1 MKIFM
6 NYTLSYRKEP
16 KLSFTKK
23 FAAAII
29 IFFLAFI
36 FSCNE
41 KEQKRPAHK
50 LDLNSTEALIKEA
63 KKVLGND
70 TQVALSGHFDEDN
83 TKEVVAGTEINK
95 PDKWGI
101 EFHLLKVEDDTLAP
115 FFSTGMLEGSFT
127 DAAVKVERSL
137 YSEYD
142 LIYYNSL
149 DYYLGSGGG
158 EVFAYL
164 IDFNKK
170 QTFYSHLIIEKG
182 RKISLFLSENSTPVI
197 KNYFLS
203 IFKKDYPNL
212 AIIERDINL
221 DE

>member
-1 MKIFM
+1 M
-6 NYTLSYRKEP
+6 
-16 KLSFTKK
+16 
-23 FAAAII
+23 
-29 IFFLAFI
+29 
-36 FSCNE
+36 
-41 KEQKRPAHK
+41 PAHK

-63 KKVLGND
+63 KKVLGNN
-70 TQVALSGHFDEDN
+70 TQIALPGHFDKDN
-83 TKEVVAGTEINK
+83 TKEVAAGTEINK

-115 FFSTGMLEGSFT
+115 FYSTGLLEGSFT
-127 DAAVKVERSL
+127 DASVKVERSL

-149 DYYLGSGGG
+149 DYFLGSGGG

-170 QTFYSHLIIEKG
+170 QTYYSHLIIQKG
-182 RKISLFLSENSTPVI
+182 RKISLFLSGNVTPEV
-197 KNYFLS
+197 KNYFLT
-203 IFKKDYPNL
+203 IFKKDYPDL
-212 AIIERDINL
+212 IIIDKDINL

>member
-1 MKIFM
+1 M
-6 NYTLSYRKEP
+6 
-16 KLSFTKK
+16 SFNKR
-23 FAAAII
+23 FAGAII
-29 IFFLAFI
+29 ISLVFI
-36 FSCNE
+36 VSCNE
-41 KEQKRPAHK
+41 KEQKIPPHK
-50 LDLNSTEALIKEA
+50 LDMNSTEALIKEA

-70 TQVALSGHFDEDN
+70 VQIALSGHFDEDK
-83 TKEVVAGTEINK
+83 TKEVAAGTEINK

-115 FFSTGMLEGSFT
+115 SFSTGLLEGSFT

-137 YSEYD
+137 IPGYD

-170 QTFYSHLIIEKG
+170 QTYYAHLIIEKG
-182 RKISLFLSENSTPVI
+182 RKISLFLSTNVTPAV

-212 AIIERDINL
+212 TIIEKDINL